1 VPRAASVFQS
11 DFHLNQHFPKT
22 LRLRSKSDFSAMRSG
37 RRINCKGI
45 RLVYRYNQ
53 LGFSRLGL
61 AVSRKYG
68 NAVQRNRFKR
78 QLRDA
83 FRHSSFRFSGVD
95 ILAIPSVNAEQA
107 HDAVHD
113 FSEALA
119 MIRDRK

>member
-1 VPRAASVFQS
+1 
-11 DFHLNQHFPKT
+11 
-22 LRLRSKSDFSAMRSG
+22 MRSG
-37 RRINCKGI
+37 GRISCKGI
-45 RLVYRYNQ
+45 RLVYRSNQ

-83 FRHSSFRFSGVD
+83 FRHSSFRAKGMD
-95 ILAIPSVNAEQA
+95 ILAIPNVNAA
-107 HDAVHD
+107 GMHDAVHD

-119 MIRDRK
+119 MIRDQK

>member
-1 VPRAASVFQS
+1 
-11 DFHLNQHFPKT
+11 
-22 LRLRSKSDFSAMRSG
+22 MRSG
-37 RRINCKGI
+37 RRINHKGI
-45 RLVYRYNQ
+45 RLVYRFNQ

-83 FRHSSFRFSGVD
+83 FRQSGFRFRGID
-95 ILAIPSVNAEQA
+95 ILAIPSVNAA
-107 HDAVHD
+107 KTHDAAHD

-119 MIRDRK
+119 MIRDQK

>member
-1 VPRAASVFQS
+1 
-11 DFHLNQHFPKT
+11 
-22 LRLRSKSDFSAMRSG
+22 MRSG

-45 RLVYRYNQ
+45 RLIYRFNQ

-83 FRHSSFRFSGVD
+83 FRQSSFRFRGID
-95 ILAIPSVNAEQA
+95 ILAIPSANAA
-107 HDAVHD
+107 GTYNAVHD

-119 MIRDRK
+119 MIRDQK